1 MRSFSIIDGRPDMNN
16 SSRSPFPFALLK
28 FWTLRML
35 PAWFLIA
42 LMIFLFQLAICGIVH
57 DNERVKAL
65 IQYIDMF
72 PDFLKALMGGEVLE
86 VGNIAGLIAIGYQD
100 PLVLLL
106 YMLFAVGVPTAL
118 LAGEIQRG
126 TMELI
131 LSRQTAKIQVYI
143 CAGLITVVGMYA
155 LVMVMFSGTVVAT
168 KIYDFYQEVPLYF
181 FFKIAIVGGMLA
193 SAVGGIALLAAA
205 CFRRGMAVSLTVAF
219 LVVQYFISII
229 SDWWPRMEWMAPI
242 SIFNYV
248 DGPEIFENP
257 GWPIGDMCVLL
268 SILAVSTILGGILW
282 RRRDLPL

>member
-1 MRSFSIIDGRPDMNN
+1 MDN
-16 SSRSPFPFALLK
+16 SNRSPFPFVLLK
-28 FWTLRML
+28 FWTLRIL

-42 LMIFLFQLAICGIVH
+42 SMIFLFQIAICGVVH

-65 IQYIDMF
+65 IQYVEMLPAFI
-72 PDFLKALMGGEVLE
+72 KALMGGEVLE
-86 VGNIAGLIAIGYQD
+86 VGNIAGLIAIGYQE

-131 LSRQTAKIQVYI
+131 LSRHTAKIHVYV

-155 LVMVMFSGTVVAT
+155 LVLVMFSGTIVAT

-219 LVVQYFISII
+219 LVVEYFISII

-248 DGPEIFENP
+248 DGPKIFANP

-268 SILAVSTILGGILW
+268 ALLAVSTVLGGIIW
-282 RRRDLPL
+282 SRRDLPL